1 MTSLL
6 ESFIPSGLRITE
18 RLPFKPLSDTFEGE
32 QNSIL
37 YDNEK
42 RLIELLLK
50 NSEEA
55 VSVIEVEIQEEIKGC
70 NSTKKKDKKY
80 RE

>member
-18 RLPFKPLSDTFEGE
+18 RLPFKSLSDTFEGE

-42 RLIELLLK
+42 RLIELFLK

-70 NSTKKKDKKY
+70 DSTKKK
-80 RE
+80 R

>member
-1 MTSLL
+1 M
-6 ESFIPSGLRITE
+6 
-18 RLPFKPLSDTFEGE
+18 
-32 QNSIL
+32 

-42 RLIELLLK
+42 RLIELFLK

-70 NSTKKKDKKY
+70 DSTKKKIRNIGNNLRKDG
-80 RE
+80 RRSESD